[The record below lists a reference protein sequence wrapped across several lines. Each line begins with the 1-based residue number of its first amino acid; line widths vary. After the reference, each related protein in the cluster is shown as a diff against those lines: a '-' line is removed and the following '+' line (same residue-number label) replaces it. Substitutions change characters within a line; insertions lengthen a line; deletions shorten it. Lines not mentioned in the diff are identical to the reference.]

1 MHAIS
6 FKSAS
11 ISVCT
16 FIFFL
21 MQVVWVLPHTAGV
34 RNILLGL
41 CFVFALFYLWD
52 KKKSLSINKSLIP
65 VTLVLTLF
73 LWVSVHYL
81 FFSLNPAIELNE
93 IKGLWLRSIAGVI
106 IAIALATAV
115 KQFRMIRI
123 PLLLSI
129 SVIPLINLGVYA
141 YQSLLKGA
149 LIPPNEFVTR
159 FLFNKIEAA
168 FFGSISTAICL
179 ALLLKHLFKKQK
191 FNNLV
196 AEVILW
202 TFVLLFAISSLI
214 SSSKNGVA
222 ISLGLIAFFTLCL
235 INLGVRAESAS
246 KLKFFILALSLT
258 LIGILVLKGHQ
269 SSATPGWS
277 SLTSDLKI
285 SMSIKQYENWKNPGL
300 YGYPKNEHG
309 QFVVS
314 NTYER
319 MAWARAGWWLVS
331 KEPLGYGSINNSF
344 KGMLDHQKIQHNVP
358 GQTHSGWTDFALAY
372 GVPGFLIVILSQLSI
387 IYFGLKAKNQ
397 WGLIAIWI
405 CLALLP
411 LGVIAEICYK
421 QYFESTLFF
430 ITFAAVLVVKST
442 RNS

>member
-1 MHAIS
+1 
-6 FKSAS
+6 
-11 ISVCT
+11 
-16 FIFFL
+16 
-21 MQVVWVLPHTAGV
+21 MQVVWVLPHTAGI
-34 RNILLGL
+34 RNIFLGL
-41 CFVFALFYLWD
+41 CFMFALFYLLNQ
-52 KKKSLSINKSLIP
+52 KKNLLINKSFIP

-81 FFSLNPAIELNE
+81 LFSLNPVIELNE
-93 IKGLWLRSIAGVI
+93 IKGFWLRSIAGVI

-115 KQFRMIRI
+115 KKFRKIRI

-129 SVIPLINLGVYA
+129 SVIPLINLGVYS

-149 LIPPNEFVTR
+149 LIPPNDFVTR

-168 FFGSISTAICL
+168 FFGGIATAICL
-179 ALLLKHLFKKQK
+179 ALLLKHLLKKQK

-196 AEVILW
+196 AEVVLC
-202 TFVLLFAISSLI
+202 TFILLFAISSLL

-222 ISLGLIAFFTLCL
+222 ISLSLIAFFTLCL
-235 INLGVRAESAS
+235 INLGVRAEPAS

-258 LIGILVLKGHQ
+258 LIGILVLKAHQ

-277 SLTSDLKI
+277 SLASDLKI

-309 QFVVS
+309 QSVVA

-319 MAWARAGWWLVS
+319 VAWASAGWWLVS
-331 KEPLGYGSINNSF
+331 KEPIGYGSINNSF
-344 KGMLDHQKIQHNVP
+344 KGMLDYQKIDHNVP

-372 GVPGFLIVILSQLSI
+372 GVPGFVIVILSQLSI
-387 IYFGLKAKNQ
+387 IYFGLKAKDQ

-421 QYFESTLFF
+421 QYFEATLFF
-430 ITFAAVLVVKST
+430 ITFSAILVIKGERNPQLVK
-442 RNS
+442 